1 MGSPAEVVTPL
12 KSLYEQ
18 GAAHS
23 LTLVGIVSQPAR
35 PAGRGGKLAD
45 PPVAIFGRE
54 RSIPT
59 LQPESAKDPG
69 FLDSIRRLQP
79 DVIVTAAYGQILT
92 DEFLK
97 IPKIATINIHPSL
110 LPAYRGATPIPAALM
125 DGLKTTGVTILF
137 TVKQLDAGNII
148 LQKTFEI
155 SPNETA
161 LALTQ
166 RLFSESGPMLLEVL
180 SLLSKNPGFKGSPQD
195 TAAATF
201 CRKISK
207 EMGQIDWSMD
217 AVTIFNRYR
226 AFHPWPGSYTTL
238 GSKVVAITE
247 MSFGDHAGPKDNP
260 GTFGYDK
267 SNKSMLVHCGKGSI
281 RVNKLKPAGGKEM
294 DAAAFWNGLKDRS
307 NLQFQG

>member
-12 KSLYEQ
+12 QTLYEQ
-18 GAAHS
+18 GTAYGVN
-23 LTLVGIVSQPAR
+23 LVGIVSQPAR
-35 PAGRGGKLAD
+35 PAGRGGKLTD
-45 PPVAIFGRE
+45 PPVAIFGRD

-59 LQPESAKDPG
+59 LQPDSAKDPI

-92 DEFLK
+92 DDFLK

-110 LPAYRGATPIPAALM
+110 LPAYRGATPVPAALL
-125 DGLKTTGVTILF
+125 DGLRATGVTILF

-148 LQKTFEI
+148 LQKAFEI
-155 SPNETA
+155 APKETA
-161 LALTQ
+161 LALTE
-166 RLFSESGPMLLEVL
+166 RLFKESGPMLLDVL
-180 SLLSKNPGFKGSPQD
+180 SLLAKNPSFKGSPQD
-195 TAAATF
+195 SAAATF

-207 EMGQIDWSMD
+207 DMGHIDWSMD
-217 AVTIFNRYR
+217 AVTIFNKYR
-226 AFHPWPGSYTTL
+226 AFQPWPGSYTNL

-247 MSFGDHAGPKDNP
+247 MSFGDLEGSRDRP

-267 SNKSMLVHCGKGSI
+267 TVKSMIVNCGKGSI
-281 RVNKLKPAGGKEM
+281 HINKLKPAGGKEM

-307 NLQFQG
+307 APRFDS